1 MWIFPSEQAELYG
14 VPPPEVNSDQSELDA
29 GDGGD
34 LIEVNARDLARRCLE
49 LIGKELGF
57 S

>member
-1 MWIFPSEQAELYG
+1 MWIFPAEHARLFG
-14 VPPPEVNSDQSELDA
+14 LPRPEDESNAVVDA

-34 LIEVNARDLARRCLE
+34 LIEVNAKDLSRRCLE
-49 LIGKELGF
+49 LIGEELGL